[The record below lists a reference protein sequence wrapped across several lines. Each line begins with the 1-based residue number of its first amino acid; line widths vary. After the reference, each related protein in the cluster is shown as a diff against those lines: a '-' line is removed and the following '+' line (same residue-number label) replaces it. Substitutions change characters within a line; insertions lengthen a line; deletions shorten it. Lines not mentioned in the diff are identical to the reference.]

1 MFLRNAYRVSQ
12 HLLMRESMNGLKRI
26 IGHNTH
32 FVSLFYKSETM
43 YNSLKKELW
52 DLVVQIQDMSP
63 CEAMK
68 GFNP

>member
-1 MFLRNAYRVSQ
+1 MC
-12 HLLMRESMNGLKRI
+12 ESMNSMKRI

-68 GFNP
+68 GFNT

>member
-1 MFLRNAYRVSQ
+1 MHTYVVSH
-12 HLLMRESMNGLKRI
+12 HLLMCESMSSLKRI

-68 GFNP
+68 GSNP

>member
-1 MFLRNAYRVSQ
+1 
-12 HLLMRESMNGLKRI
+12 MRESMNGLKRI

-63 CEAMK
+63 REAMK